1 MIRWRADQSRA
12 AGSCNDLRK
21 RRPIALSSTTHTG
34 ASGTTCLRRRPAGTS
49 FSRHGRH
56 VNPRR
61 PVPHRATAGTPGLL
75 AVIRLAASPGVESSS
90 RPRAACVAVPR
101 AESPKSSHALRG
113 DRGAPSWCTAVTPP
127 RTRRGGG
134 DVYGPGVAGLRRDG
148 PPDGLTAD
156 SRLEATRPIRVSGS
170 QPFLRK
176 RPRRPRSATRRSC
189 PANAARRRGF
199 DGLVIGVAQRAYS
212 QRTSGGK

>member
-101 AESPKSSHALRG
+101 AESPKSSDAVRGEPHSLVRVMRAARAL
-113 DRGAPSWCTAVTPP
+113 
-127 RTRRGGG
+127 TRSASTRSVILPICDGPLTRARGGPLG
-134 DVYGPGVAGLRRDG
+134 GVM
-148 PPDGLTAD
+148 AD
-156 SRLEATRPIRVSGS
+156 LPCSLDLGEGVGRLESGCS
-170 QPFLRK
+170 PG
-176 RPRRPRSATRRSC
+176 
-189 PANAARRRGF
+189 N
-199 DGLVIGVAQRAYS
+199 D
-212 QRTSGGK
+212 